1 MLLFEGLC
9 LSRFSFEVSVDL
21 CLVGVVVGKGRMN
34 LRQREV
40 PEFPRDFLW
49 NQTHV
54 VPLSDSAN

>member
-1 MLLFEGLC
+1 MLLFKGRC
-9 LSRFSFEVSVDL
+9 LARFGFEVCVDL

-40 PEFPRDFLW
+40 SEFPGNLLR

-54 VPLSDSAN
+54 VPLSDAAN